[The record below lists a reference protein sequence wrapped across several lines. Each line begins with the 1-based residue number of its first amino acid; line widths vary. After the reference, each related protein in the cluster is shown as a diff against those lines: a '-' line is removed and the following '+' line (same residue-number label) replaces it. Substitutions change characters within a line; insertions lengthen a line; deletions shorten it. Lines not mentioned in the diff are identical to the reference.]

1 MIWIRIRNP
10 LELKEVM
17 VSEAYE
23 AELKNRDD
31 LEIIEPIRP
40 MMFDEDGNLL
50 PFIAIQFKKYP
61 DSKTF

>member
-1 MIWIRIRNP
+1 
-10 LELKEVM
+10 M